1 MTTALDS
8 RTPTGEPLPPGADGT
23 ARLRQRLAGPTLAP
37 GEEGYD
43 EARRIWNHMIDRRPA
58 LIARPADTDDVAA
71 CLDLARRQGMAV
83 TVRGGGHNI
92 GGLAVADGAL
102 MLDFSERR
110 EVRVDPAALTA
121 EVSPGATLGD
131 VDRATQ
137 QHGLA
142 LPAGIM
148 SETGVAG
155 LTLGGGFGWLS
166 RRWGLTCDHLLSAEV
181 VTADGETVTADA
193 ESHPDLYW
201 ALRGGGGGF
210 GVVTSFRFGLR
221 ELGTTVTAGMVVH
234 RGDDAAE
241 AMDRFRRRTE
251 ELPDELTCQLRLGNA
266 PPAPFLP
273 AELHGRPATLTAV
286 CHSGAAGDVEAD
298 LEPLRATATAVAD
311 VVTQRPFVQFQGMFD
326 AGEPK
331 GRRDYWKSEYID
343 RLDDR
348 LAAHLLDQLG
358 RLPSTSSNIKIF
370 RLGGAVSRVPAGSTA
385 AGHRDAGFIVAVAS
399 AWDRPEDDDANVS
412 WVRECW
418 SRVHELSGRG
428 GYVNFLTADSSPEQV
443 RAAYG
448 GVDFERLDAI
458 RRRYDPQ
465 GLLAP
470 RRDAN

>member
-221 ELGTTVTAGMVVH
+221 ELGTTVTAGMLVH
-234 RGDDAAE
+234 RGNDAAE

-251 ELPDELTCQLRLGNA
+251 ELPDELTCLLRLGNA

-331 GRRDYWKSEYID
+331 GRRDYW
-343 RLDDR
+343 
-348 LAAHLLDQLG
+348 
-358 RLPSTSSNIKIF
+358 
-370 RLGGAVSRVPAGSTA
+370 
-385 AGHRDAGFIVAVAS
+385 
-399 AWDRPEDDDANVS
+399 
-412 WVRECW
+412 
-418 SRVHELSGRG
+418 
-428 GYVNFLTADSSPEQV
+428 
-443 RAAYG
+443 
-448 GVDFERLDAI
+448 
-458 RRRYDPQ
+458 
-465 GLLAP
+465 
-470 RRDAN
+470 